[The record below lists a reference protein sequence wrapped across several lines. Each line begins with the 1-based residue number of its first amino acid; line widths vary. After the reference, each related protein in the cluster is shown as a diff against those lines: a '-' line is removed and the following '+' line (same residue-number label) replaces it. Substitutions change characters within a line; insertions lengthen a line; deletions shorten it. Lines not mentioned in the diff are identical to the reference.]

1 MNTIIK
7 QYQYCYNNITSSI
20 ILRMKLFE
28 IITLF
33 PQAFPGTLE
42 FSIFKKARGKCWDM
56 RVHDMREFGVGKHKQ
71 VDDEVF
77 GGSAGMLIRPD
88 VIDCAMQHII
98 NGRTRSGINNKATN
112 NISASATGSLSERI
126 AGGASNTATSSI
138 STSAQGS
145 VNESIT
151 NGSSNTATSSIGVS
165 ATSSLNSAASSKST
179 STLRKIFL
187 SPRGR
192 VMDQKMV
199 ETWANEESD
208 MLLLCG
214 RYEGVD
220 ARAIEHFEFEEIS
233 IGNYILAGAEVAAM
247 AMMEAIVRK
256 IPGVIGNAE
265 SFTHETF
272 VDNEVSEPRYT
283 RPAVWE
289 THDGDSISV
298 PQIILS
304 GDHKKIA
311 EFQKSGRRK
320 VEE

>member
-1 MNTIIK
+1 
-7 QYQYCYNNITSSI
+7 
-20 ILRMKLFE
+20 MKLFE

-33 PQAFPGTLE
+33 PQAFPGTLD
-42 FSIFKKARGKCWDM
+42 FSIFKKSRGKCWNL
-56 RVHDMREFGVGKHKQ
+56 RVHDMREFGIGRHKQ

-98 NGRTRSGINNKATN
+98 NRRAKN
-112 NISASATGSLSERI
+112 NINKITESNINSPTERQF
-126 AGGASNTATSSI
+126 TR
-138 STSAQGS
+138 
-145 VNESIT
+145 
-151 NGSSNTATSSIGVS
+151 
-165 ATSSLNSAASSKST
+165 K
-179 STLRKIFL
+179 LRKVFL

-192 VMDQKMV
+192 LMDQSLV

-247 AMMEAIVRK
+247 VMMESIVRK

-265 SFTHETF
+265 SFAKETF

-289 THDGDSISV
+289 THDGNSISV
-298 PQIILS
+298 PQIIVS

-311 EFQKSGRRK
+311 EFQKSGRKK
-320 VEE
+320 VEL